1 MPALRSRTSTY
12 GRNMAG
18 RALWCATGMT
28 DSDLG
33 KPIVADSIARADRGR
48 TRVQHHRDRLEL
60 STPHLGRVRD
70 LPRLGPHPPQWRRLR
85 TRIPPH
91 PAGPHRGDRRHPAT
105 TTPDLRPEGSPLT
118 LVTRYPIYHT
128 AIGEQPA
135 SIIATLT
142 VSVRNGLFR
151 CLAREAES
159 ARPSTTPVEQHPGRG
174 LRSLSLSEGEPSLAI
189 EGEQAFGLDER

>member
-70 LPRLGPHPPQWRRLR
+70 LPRPG
-85 TRIPPH
+85 
-91 PAGPHRGDRRHPAT
+91 
-105 TTPDLRPEGSPLT
+105 
-118 LVTRYPIYHT
+118 
-128 AIGEQPA
+128 
-135 SIIATLT
+135 
-142 VSVRNGLFR
+142 
-151 CLAREAES
+151 
-159 ARPSTTPVEQHPGRG
+159 ARPSSAWSASTSMAAASDANTAASCGTTSGRPEASRHNNARPTTRRESAHSG
-174 LRSLSLSEGEPSLAI
+174 NSVSHLSHRNRRAACVDHRHLDGQRPQWALSMSCSRSRVGPAVHYA
-189 EGEQAFGLDER
+189 G